1 MTNDD
6 LILIGFKEIP
16 HFTVSNSVTYS
27 LGRHRQLSAACVG
40 TPNEML
46 FITLTD
52 DKYEYKITD
61 LICLH
66 NYDYDGYLT
75 IEKVKNIINAICVK
89 DECDS
94 VN

>member
-46 FITLTD
+46 WIVEIDDQDEKNLTD
-52 DKYEYKITD
+52 C
-61 LICLH
+61 ICLH

-75 IEKVKNIINAICVK
+75 IDKVKKIIDSIC
-89 DECDS
+89 C
-94 VN
+94 